1 MRFYCTI
8 SNTGYGELIDID
20 NEDNLNI
27 SLRFSNNTI
36 RTFSF
41 DRAYGRSIFDDK
53 ELRLSDKTTIIYKL
67 EEELSSGKYDE
78 KIKERLNSKIVL
90 NGNLLH
96 SILSEKY
103 KFDGFMH
110 ETTIN
115 NLISILNDGKLKPR
129 EDLNKFD
136 DSANNDI
143 INQTSENVKKCV
155 RFYFYYGTPTNYRFD
170 QKNPDNMVYIS
181 LNWNLIYSKG
191 CILVNGNAS
200 SKYSNS
206 ISAREYLMHYKKEDE
221 FMDWKSIFHRESLP
235 TIEECYCSTNGFE
248 EKNAI
253 IRKRNAE
260 INIPNFVSTNYIDKI
275 IFKSEEAYK
284 RFLKSLNNDI
294 IKTKFDD
301 KIVIDEKYFY

>member
-20 NEDNLNI
+20 NEDGLKI
-27 SLRFSNNTI
+27 TLKFSNDMI
-36 RTFSF
+36 KTFSF
-41 DRAYGRSIFDDK
+41 DRAYGRSIYNDIG
-53 ELRLSDKTTIIYKL
+53 LTLSDKTEIIKKL
-67 EEELSSGKYDE
+67 EEELNSGRYDE
-78 KIKERLNSKIVL
+78 KIKERLNNKIIL
-90 NGNLLH
+90 NGNVLHNLL
-96 SILSEKY
+96 IDKY

-129 EDLNKFD
+129 EDLNGFD

-143 INQTSENVKKCV
+143 INQTSDNVKKCV

-170 QKNPDNMVYIS
+170 QKNPDSMVYIS
-181 LNWNLIYSKG
+181 LNWDLIYTKG

-200 SKYSNS
+200 SKYSSS
-206 ISAREYLMHYKKEDE
+206 ISARDYLKNYNEAND
-221 FMDWKSIFHRESLP
+221 FMDWKNIFHRAALLSD
-235 TIEECYCSTNGFE
+235 EECYYSINGFE
-248 EKNAI
+248 EKNEI

-260 INIPNFVSTNYIDKI
+260 INIPNSVSINYIDKI
-275 IFKSEEAYK
+275 IFKSEDAYK

-294 IKTKFDD
+294 IKSKFDG